1 MLPVPAE
8 RPTVSPFHLDLLLAR
23 DRRLH
28 LSLLP
33 RDVVSIVATYLAK
46 NAPAPIRLN
55 TDVEFGWNVRRA
67 ACRHLLSCVICVAHR
82 A

>member
-1 MLPVPAE
+1 MSRMLPVPAE

-23 DRRLH
+23 